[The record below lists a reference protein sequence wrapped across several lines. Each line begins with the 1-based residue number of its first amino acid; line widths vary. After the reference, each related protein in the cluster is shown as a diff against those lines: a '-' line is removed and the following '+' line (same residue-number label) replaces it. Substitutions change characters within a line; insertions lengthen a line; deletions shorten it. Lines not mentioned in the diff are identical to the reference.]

1 MKSIHFYMK
10 KKKKRWTQTIT
21 MMKRKMP
28 SERSI
33 VTKKQS
39 GKASTAI
46 DLAIARV
53 GHDENDASTMTF
65 LVTMIAK
72 VIILRV
78 TMDAD
83 GDGGTNDTPH
93 RKSPIVCTGLV
104 QTKGV
109 KNPIEDNDVIENG
122 TNDDEIFRLMHHLMD
137 QMTDE
142 STTAGSNARKI
153 DDQAAS
159 PEKGHQAVSEHRQ
172 GKDSN

>member
-1 MKSIHFYMK
+1 
-10 KKKKRWTQTIT
+10 
-21 MMKRKMP
+21 
-28 SERSI
+28 
-33 VTKKQS
+33 
-39 GKASTAI
+39 
-46 DLAIARV
+46 
-53 GHDENDASTMTF
+53 
-65 LVTMIAK
+65 
-72 VIILRV
+72 
-78 TMDAD
+78 
-83 GDGGTNDTPH
+83 
-93 RKSPIVCTGLV
+93 
-104 QTKGV
+104 V